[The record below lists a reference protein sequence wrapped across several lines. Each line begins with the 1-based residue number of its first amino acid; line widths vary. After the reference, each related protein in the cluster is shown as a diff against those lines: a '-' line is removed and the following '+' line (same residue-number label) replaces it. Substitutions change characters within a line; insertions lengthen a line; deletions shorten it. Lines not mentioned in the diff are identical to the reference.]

1 MHGLYSLF
9 GKDKDSK
16 HQQQKQSE
24 EGQAK
29 YFATGSVFDGHMFYM
44 DYALSVLSLRCVS
57 RIIKLHRFV

>member
-24 EGQAK
+24 ECQAK
-29 YFATGSVFDGHMFYM
+29 YFATGVQLFFM
-44 DYALSVLSLRCVS
+44 LIR
-57 RIIKLHRFV
+57 K